1 MKVMLSSRGDLII
14 GAFHP
19 VVREFNR
26 IVISYGGGAT
36 RIAAACIFREADE
49 G

>member
-1 MKVMLSSRGDLII
+1 MKVMLSSRADLII
-14 GAFHP
+14 GVFHL

-26 IVISYGGGAT
+26 IVISYGGAT
-36 RIAAACIFREADE
+36 RIAAACILREAGE